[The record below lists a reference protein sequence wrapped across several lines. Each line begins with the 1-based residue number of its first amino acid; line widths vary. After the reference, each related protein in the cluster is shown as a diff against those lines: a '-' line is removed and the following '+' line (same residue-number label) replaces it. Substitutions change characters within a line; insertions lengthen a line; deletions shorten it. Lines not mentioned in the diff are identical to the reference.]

1 MRISMVSV
9 GTKMP
14 GWVQAGVDEYVKRIQ
29 SSLGFSLTE
38 IPLAQ
43 RTKSSNIS
51 KCMQKEAEGILARI
65 QSNDYV
71 ITLEVAGTHYS
82 TEQIAER
89 IAEFK
94 TDGRNVVFLAGGPD
108 GLNESCRARANEKW
122 SLSKLTL
129 PHPLIRILLVEQ
141 LYRAN
146 SILEGHPYHR
156 Y

>member
-1 MRISMVSV
+1 
-9 GTKMP
+9 
-14 GWVQAGVDEYVKRIQ
+14 
-29 SSLGFSLTE
+29 
-38 IPLAQ
+38 
-43 RTKSSNIS
+43 
-51 KCMQKEAEGILARI
+51 MQKEAEGILARI

-71 ITLEVAGTHYS
+71 ITLEVAGIHYS

-108 GLNESCRARANEKW
+108 GLNESCKVRANEKW

-129 PHPLIRILLVEQ
+129 PHPLVRILLVEQ

-156 Y
+156 